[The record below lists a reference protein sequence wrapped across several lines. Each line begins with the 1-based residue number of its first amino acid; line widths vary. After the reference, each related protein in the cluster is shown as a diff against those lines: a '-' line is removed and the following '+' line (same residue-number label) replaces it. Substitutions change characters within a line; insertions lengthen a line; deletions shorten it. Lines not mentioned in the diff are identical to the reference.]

1 MSQLSINQC
10 VVFDIGGSIQNTVYN
25 CDSTLLFMSDN
36 YVIVHKKIIL
46 SETEDPI
53 NMFITYSDF
62 FVRGYIYK
70 DNQEYEILNYLLYNS
85 LQIESS
91 SYNCIGICSIAKNIF
106 ES

>member
-1 MSQLSINQC
+1 MSQLSINQYI
-10 VVFDIGGSIQNTVYN
+10 VFNIGGSIQNTVYV

-46 SETEDPI
+46 SESEDPI
-53 NMFITYSDF
+53 NMFITYSTG

-85 LQIESS
+85 LQIGNFG
-91 SYNCIGICSIAKNIF
+91 YDCIGICSINQNIF